1 MVLEDLA
8 RVMERAKVPEQER
21 LEAWRQAPSE
31 LLLSINVELAFR
43 EPTGGSGMEAANIQS
58 YARQLFEAQGAKA
71 IAEAAQKAGAFERR
85 GEKEEAETWRRI
97 EAALILLRGPRE
109 T

>member
-1 MVLEDLA
+1 
-8 RVMERAKVPEQER
+8 
-21 LEAWRQAPSE
+21 
-31 LLLSINVELAFR
+31 
-43 EPTGGSGMEAANIQS
+43 MEAANIQS

-97 EAALILLRGPRE
+97 EAALILLRGTRE